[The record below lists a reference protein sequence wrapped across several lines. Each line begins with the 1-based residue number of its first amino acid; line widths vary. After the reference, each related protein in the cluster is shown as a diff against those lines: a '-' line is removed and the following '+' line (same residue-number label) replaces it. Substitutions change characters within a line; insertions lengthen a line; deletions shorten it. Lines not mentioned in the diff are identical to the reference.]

1 MKLAANILAID
12 SLRQADPVIVSL
24 GNHQGIIQ
32 SMLDYDYLLGR
43 SIPSVKAIV
52 AGGRRTTRFFFGHQ
66 EIALPMY
73 PSVADLPPALRQ
85 STNLVLNVGSGR
97 RVVESTAAALA
108 ELPNLAG
115 VTVFGEGVPER
126 HALQLVQQATDRGV
140 WVLGAASV
148 GLIIPGTLKLGAIGG
163 TQAAQLV
170 ASRLTEP
177 GTVAV
182 LSTSGGMINELI
194 RLVATTGHTLSW
206 AAAIG
211 GERFP
216 MLPPKAALLAAQA
229 DPATRSIVFFGELGG
244 HDEYDLAAL
253 ITSGQLTKPVVA
265 YIAGSVAELFDTPP
279 QFGHAKAI
287 AKTHDE
293 SAKAKAAALRAAG
306 VQVGETYAEFAAFVQ
321 SLPDTSTA
329 PTSQINHSQLTNR
342 RPALIAST
350 VSRDRAGQ
358 VDILGT
364 PQLELAQQ
372 RTFAAIVAA
381 MLLGRP
387 NVSLKLEA
395 FVDLVLKLLVDNGP
409 YVSGALNT
417 ITAARAG
424 KDLVSALSAGLLTIG
439 PRFGGAIN
447 QAAATWLAGVVDA
460 TTPAKLVES
469 AAASRQRLAGI
480 GHRKYR
486 IDMPDPRVEPI
497 LQHAL
502 NLTNHPYTDFAL
514 AVQTLTTS
522 KKGNLILN
530 VDGAMAAVLLDLLAT
545 EEKLDAAE
553 LQSLI
558 DTEFFN
564 ALFVLSRSVGF
575 MSHYFDQR
583 RLDEGLLRLSPADV
597 AELEILDSSIE

>member
-1 MKLAANILAID
+1 MNTSATID
-12 SLRQADPVIVSL
+12 IKSLRQTEPVIVAI

-43 SIPSVKAIV
+43 TSPTIKAIV
-52 AGGRRTTRFFFGHQ
+52 AGGRRTARFFFGHQ
-66 EIALPMY
+66 EVVLPLYPIMTALPK
-73 PSVADLPPALRQ
+73 ALRQ
-85 STNLVLNVGSGR
+85 RANLVLNVGSGR
-97 RVVESTAAALA
+97 RVIESTSAAIAALPQ
-108 ELPNLAG
+108 LSG

-126 HALQLVQQATDRGV
+126 HALKLTELAAKKGI

-148 GLIIPGTLKLGAIGG
+148 GLVIPGTFKLGAIGG
-163 TQAAQLV
+163 TQASQLV
-170 ASRLTEP
+170 ASRLVEAGP
-177 GTVAV
+177 VAV

-194 RLVATTGHTLSW
+194 RLVATTGHTVSW

-216 MLPPKAALLAAQA
+216 MLPPKTALLAAQA
-229 DPATRSIVFFGELGG
+229 DPATQAIVFFGELGG
-244 HDEYDLAAL
+244 RDEYDLAEL

-265 YIAGSVAELFDTPP
+265 YIAGSVAELFDAPP

-293 SAKAKAAALRAAG
+293 SAKAKAAALMAAG
-306 VQVGETYAEFAAFVQ
+306 VKVGETYAKFAEFVQ
-321 SLPDTSTA
+321 KLPNITEQ
-329 PTSQINHSQLTNR
+329 PKSQIKDTALAGRH
-342 RPALIAST
+342 PALIAST

-364 PQLELAQQ
+364 PQLDLATS
-372 RTFAAIVAA
+372 RSFAAIVAA

-387 NVSLKLEA
+387 SVSPQLEA
-395 FVDLVLKLLVDNGP
+395 FVDLTLKLLVDNGP
-409 YVSGALNT
+409 YVSGAVNT

-424 KDLVSALSAGLLTIG
+424 KDLVSALAAGLLTIG

-447 QAAATWLAGVVDA
+447 QAAATWLAGVVEN
-460 TTPAKLVES
+460 TTPAQLVEKS
-469 AAASRQRLAGI
+469 AAAKRKLAGI

-497 LQHAL
+497 ISHAL
-502 NLTNHPYTDFAL
+502 ALPSHPYTDYAL
-514 AVQTLTTS
+514 AVQDLTS
-522 KKGNLILN
+522 GKKGNLILN
-530 VDGAMAAVLLDLLAT
+530 VDGAMAAVLLDLLST
-545 EEKLDAAE
+545 AE
-553 LQSLI
+553 NYSAQDLKDLV

-564 ALFVLSRSVGF
+564 SLFVLSRSVGF
-575 MSHYFDQR
+575 MAHYFDQR

-597 AELEILDSSIE
+597 AELDLLG